1 MIGTYRLCGRA
12 SLRLDAES
20 VRHHSPGSA
29 KRRSREAPPW
39 VLIPIRD
46 FDPEGV
52 AQRFVEPLQGSLP
65 ALALSTA
72 RPWALLWNRFAVHAV
87 LPSSSVSPSRKRVTD
102 TNTLL

>member
-1 MIGTYRLCGRA
+1 MIGTYRLSGRA

-29 KRRSREAPPW
+29 KRRRREAPPW

-52 AQRFVEPLQGSLP
+52 AQGFVEPLQDSLP
-65 ALALSTA
+65 DRALSTQGA
-72 RPWALLWNRFAVHAV
+72 LRGPGLWCGTALRFTPCCLPRPFLHCGNV
-87 LPSSSVSPSRKRVTD
+87 
-102 TNTLL
+102 